1 MIANLLWFVI
11 CAIIFLVFLF
21 NELLK
26 KINNPVIFIRWVY
39 HQKPDYI
46 KVQFMSF
53 CESRR

>member
-53 CESRR
+53 CESCR

>member
-26 KINNPVIFIRWVY
+26 KINNPVIFIR
-39 HQKPDYI
+39 
-46 KVQFMSF
+46 
-53 CESRR
+53 